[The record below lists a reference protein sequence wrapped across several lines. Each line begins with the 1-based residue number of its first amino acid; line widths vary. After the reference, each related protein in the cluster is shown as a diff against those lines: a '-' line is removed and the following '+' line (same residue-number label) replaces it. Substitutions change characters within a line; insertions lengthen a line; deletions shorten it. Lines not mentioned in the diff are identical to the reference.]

1 MERPQR
7 KRLRLPEYDY
17 AQLGSYFITICT
29 KERHQEILCSIEPA
43 VGGDY
48 QSPAPDFSDIPGADR
63 R

>member
-1 MERPQR
+1 LSVENAMERPQR

-43 VGGDY
+43 VGGRL
-48 QSPAPDFSDIPGADR
+48 SIARPGFL
-63 R
+63 